1 MEEPTSSWMQAKAQ
15 LGRTRQLDGSEA
27 HGIKAVFPLANA
39 LVKLNVEGTKLLT
52 SHPDN
57 PSMDNLS
64 TNEKGMLETLEKGLK
79 RATSA
84 PPSACQV
91 KKNNSSKYAVPK
103 EKPVTAG
110 LARLHLLDDSH
121 ENGRLN
127 GKLNSSLLS
136 GPRRLHLRA
145 HTNPCV
151 YAYYSRH
158 HGVRKHHI
166 F

>member
-1 MEEPTSSWMQAKAQ
+1 MHLSS
-15 LGRTRQLDGSEA
+15 S
-27 HGIKAVFPLANA
+27 
-39 LVKLNVEGTKLLT
+39 NVEGTKLLT

-64 TNEKGMLETLEKGLK
+64 TNKKGMLETLEKGLK

-127 GKLNSSLLS
+127 GKLNSSLS
-136 GPRRLHLRA
+136 AIWTKTTPP
-145 HTNPCV
+145 PC
-151 YAYYSRH
+151 SH
-158 HGVRKHHI
+158 
-166 F
+166 